1 MSKPAA
7 AVEDY
12 LSHLK
17 LERGLSDNTLGA
29 YRRDLGQFCNQVSVS
44 STTGIQRR
52 HLSEFVAT
60 LARQGLKP
68 ATISRKIS
76 CVRQFLQYLVRQGQL
91 TEKSLGALRAPK
103 IARYHPG
110 ALSVEE
116 VARVIESVDPESR
129 NGLRDRA
136 ILELL
141 YGCGLRISELI
152 NLRWSDIE
160 MEAGFVRVRGKGN
173 KQRLTPLGDLA
184 RQALQRFDESRS
196 GARSQSPLVFP
207 NRKGKPFSR
216 VNLWKL
222 VKTAVLRAGIAKS
235 VSPHTFRHSFA
246 THMLAGGADLRVV
259 QEMLGH
265 ADIST
270 TQVYTKVDRDY
281 LIAEH
286 RKYHPRELAKGSCD

>member
-1 MSKPAA
+1 MKLSLAI
-7 AVEDY
+7 EDY

-17 LERGLSDNTLGA
+17 LERGLSANSLAA
-29 YRRDLGQFCNQVSVS
+29 YGQDLGQFSAATAV
-44 STTGIQRR
+44 GEAGKIQKR
-52 HLSEFVAT
+52 HLNDYMS
-60 LARQGLKP
+60 LLSRRGLKP
-68 ATISRKIS
+68 ATIARKLSSI
-76 CVRQFLQYLVRQGQL
+76 RQFLHYLISKGEL
-91 TEKSLGALRAPK
+91 AEKSLVNFRAPK
-103 IARYHPG
+103 IAQYHPSY
-110 ALSVEE
+110 LSVEE
-116 VARVIESVDPESR
+116 MSRIIESVDLKSR

-152 NLRWSDIE
+152 HLRWTDIE
-160 MEAGFVRVRGKGN
+160 MEAGFLRVRGKGN
-173 KQRLTPLGDLA
+173 KQRLTPLGEPA
-184 RQALQRFDESRS
+184 RQALAKLDE
-196 GARSQSPLVFP
+196 ARSSTRVDSPLVFP
-207 NRKGKPFSR
+207 NRQGKPFSR

-222 VKTAVLRAGIAKS
+222 IKASVLRAGIAKS

-259 QEMLGH
+259 QEILGH

-286 RKYHPRELAKGSCD
+286 RKHHPRELAKGDRK

>member
-1 MSKPAA
+1 MKLSYAIQ
-7 AVEDY
+7 DY
-12 LSHLK
+12 LSYLK
-17 LERGLSDNTLGA
+17 LERGLSHNTLEA
-29 YRRDLGQFCNQVSVS
+29 YGRDLTQFSIEASVPAAGQ
-44 STTGIQRR
+44 IERR
-52 HLSEFVAT
+52 HLNDFVGR
-60 LARQGLKP
+60 LSRQGLKP
-68 ATISRKIS
+68 ATIARKLS
-76 CVRQFLQYLVRQGQL
+76 CVRQFLRYLVKRGEL
-91 TEKSLGALRAPK
+91 SEKSLIAMNAPR
-103 IARYHPG
+103 IARYHPSY
-110 ALSVEE
+110 LSVEE
-116 VARVIESVDPESR
+116 VARIIDSVDPKSR
-129 NGLRDRA
+129 NGLRNRA

-152 NLRWSDIE
+152 HLRWSDIE

-173 KQRLTPLGDLA
+173 KQRLTPLGEYA
-184 RQALQRFDESRS
+184 RRSLLQLDESRS
-196 GARSQSPLVFP
+196 VTAVDSPLVFP
-207 NRKGKPFSR
+207 NRRGMPFSR

-286 RKYHPRELAKGSCD
+286 RKYHPRELAKADRE

>member
-1 MSKPAA
+1 MKELTPAT
-7 AVEDY
+7 EDY
-12 LSHLK
+12 LSYLK
-17 LERGLSDNTLGA
+17 LERGLSENTLSA
-29 YRRDLGQFCNQVSVS
+29 YRRDLEQFAALASVGS
-44 STTGIQRR
+44 VGDIGRR
-52 HLSEFVAT
+52 HLNEF
-60 LARQGLKP
+60 LACLSRQGLKP
-68 ATISRKIS
+68 ATIARKLS
-76 CVRQFLQYLVRQGQL
+76 SVRQFLQYLVRRGELPERSL
-91 TEKSLGALRAPK
+91 TALSAPK
-103 IARYHPG
+103 IAHYHPSY
-110 ALSVEE
+110 LTVEE
-116 VARVIESVDPESR
+116 VARIIESVDLKSR
-129 NGLRDRA
+129 NGMRDRA

-152 NLRWSDIE
+152 HLRWSDIE

-173 KQRLTPLGDLA
+173 KQRLTPLGDFA
-184 RQALQRFDESRS
+184 RRALLQLDTSRWGT
-196 GARSQSPLVFP
+196 GADSPLVFP

-222 VKTAVLRAGIAKS
+222 IKAAVLRAGIAKS

-281 LIAEH
+281 IIAEH
-286 RKYHPRELAKGSCD
+286 RKYHPRELAKADSE